1 MKEFRKALFQIVGKE
16 LSEQETLDCWIT
28 LIEVVR
34 WYQKVY
40 ENHKG
45 EFNIEF
51 PADEISAIETNAVEN
66 GSKDTKN
73 DD

>member
-1 MKEFRKALFQIVGKE
+1 MKDFTKILFQITGRE
-16 LSEQETLDCWIT
+16 LSEEEILDCWIT
-28 LIEVVR
+28 LVELIK

-51 PADEISAIETNAVEN
+51 PTDEISAIETNTVEN
-66 GSKDTKN
+66 GSEDTKN

>member
-1 MKEFRKALFQIVGKE
+1 MKEFTETLFQIAGKE
-16 LSEQETLDCWIT
+16 LSEDEILDCWIT
-28 LIEVVR
+28 LVELIK

-51 PADEISAIETNAVEN
+51 PTDEISAIETNTVEN
-66 GSKDTKN
+66 GSEGTKN

>member
-1 MKEFRKALFQIVGKE
+1 MKEFTETLFQIAGKE
-16 LSEQETLDCWIT
+16 LSEKETLDCWIT
-28 LIEVVR
+28 LIELIK

-45 EFNIEF
+45 EFNIAF
-51 PADEISAIETNAVEN
+51 PTDEISAIETNTVEN
-66 GSKDTKN
+66 GSEDTIN

>member
-1 MKEFRKALFQIVGKE
+1 MKDFTEILFQIAGKE

-28 LIEVVR
+28 LIELIK

-51 PADEISAIETNAVEN
+51 PANEISAIETKVL
-66 GSKDTKN
+66 KD
-73 DD
+73 

>member
-1 MKEFRKALFQIVGKE
+1 MKNFTKTLFQIVGKE
-16 LSEQETLDCWIT
+16 LSEQEILDCWIT
-28 LIEVVR
+28 LIDLIK

-51 PADEISAIETNAVEN
+51 PAEEISDIETKVL
-66 GSKDTKN
+66 KD
-73 DD
+73 

>member
-1 MKEFRKALFQIVGKE
+1 MKDFKNILFRIAGKE

-28 LIEVVR
+28 LIELIK

-51 PADEISAIETNAVEN
+51 SADEISAVETNTAEN
-66 GSKDTKN
+66 GSEDITN

>member
-1 MKEFRKALFQIVGKE
+1 MKEFTKTLFQIAGKE

-28 LIEVVR
+28 LIELIK

-51 PADEISAIETNAVEN
+51 PVC
-66 GSKDTKN
+66 
-73 DD
+73 